1 MNKIFHLL
9 LALLTT
15 AAFIAC
21 PPPEE
26 GGGANEVKPSGISV
40 SANSTVVPINGT
52 LLVSAAVEPATVD
65 QSVTWTSSDSEIATV
80 DAYGWVTGV
89 KTGAVT
95 ITAASVVDPSVTGS
109 ITLTCESTAFE
120 TVWEFDGTDFILR
133 LKGIKTYIENLEAEV
148 KPTKLTGYYTTD
160 SGTTNQFGG
169 SGISDDYAIRFPK
182 DAQSGSVSFK
192 FETEDGTDIT
202 ESVTSEFPDL
212 SKIRFA
218 KGEVTITPAYV
229 NILRKTDEKGEPSA
243 KAMVAFSLPDMEVLM
258 NETWFADEPLI
269 SSRYDFSNAS
279 WSGTVDA
286 GGTEVPVPVGT
297 PYADIYEFDL
307 ATGADQECSVTGAK
321 ICVPGTSPDFV
332 GLLTTQWGS
341 DELFGDKITVKGSR
355 EYPAEIWLDDQGNY
369 SEEEVE
375 GYTKYVLSWG
385 DDFNYPF
392 NGLNYKNNAA
402 YLAARETPGDPAY
415 DFARLW
421 GCEKLEQG
429 SHARKSGVWDFRT
442 IEAKNGMLMSKHMSA
457 DVDNHIFYLGLNKTK
472 PLGGFTDIATGAVKG
487 FISGAAITND
497 QYRMGYYVAKLR
509 TRYKG
514 YSETK
519 HFTDP
524 DVEGTGV
531 WFAFW
536 MHGPVHEFDLME
548 ETAGDPRTINY
559 VNQYHNGWDNTY
571 GGGGTTSTYYTKLKI
586 NENLGDTFMQD
597 NWYKLALQWTEDQV
611 TYYYNDVWAH
621 YYERNEANT
630 QATFHMNTIADLTN
644 ATQQGQGEWTD
655 GAIYTARAS
664 SYRDWGYNG
673 QNLKAV
679 PTAPMNVFLS
689 TEIGPGWGSV
699 PNGDMTLPHL
709 PIWVEA
715 DYIACYVPEGS
726 SEAAN

>member
-1 MNKIFHLL
+1 MS
-9 LALLTT
+9 
-15 AAFIAC
+15 AARRG
-21 PPPEE
+21 

-109 ITLTCESTAFE
+109 ITLTCESTAIE
-120 TVWEFDGTDFILR
+120 TEWSYDGNNLILT
-133 LKGIKTYIENLEAEV
+133 LKGIKDYIDESAQEP
-148 KPTKLTGYYTTD
+148 KPTSLFLTSSYVGGQADRQMITSTD
-160 SGTTNQFGG
+160 TVVT
-169 SGISDDYAIRFPK
+169 FPK
-182 DAQSGSVSFK
+182 DASQIGIK
-192 FETEDGTDIT
+192 FEFKTEDGTDVT
-202 ESVTSEFPDL
+202 ETFTKDFPDL
-212 SKIRFA
+212 SSIRITRGSA
-218 KGEVTITPAYV
+218 TVTPAHV

-307 ATGADQECSVTGAK
+307 ATGADQECSVTGAE
-321 ICVPGTSPDFV
+321 IFVPGTSPDFV

-341 DELFGDKITVKGSR
+341 DILFGNTITVKGSR
-355 EYPAEIWLDDQGNY
+355 EYPAEIWLDDQGNF
-369 SEEEVE
+369 SDTAVE

-421 GCEKLEQG
+421 GCENLKQG
-429 SHARKSGVWDFRT
+429 SHARKDGVWDFRT
-442 IEAKNGMLMSKHMSA
+442 IEAKNGMLMSKHMAA

-472 PLGGFTDIATGAVKG
+472 PLGGFTDIATGKVKG

-497 QYRMGYYVAKLR
+497 QYPQGYYVGKLR

-514 YSETK
+514 YAES
-519 HFTDP
+519 DP
-524 DVEGTGV
+524 WGNPGA

-536 MHGPVHEFDLME
+536 FHGPVHEFDMME
-548 ETAGDPRTINY
+548 QTVGEAHIINY
-559 VNQYHNGWDNTY
+559 VNQYHNGWGTY
-571 GGGGTTSTYYTKLKI
+571 GDPQGVTGTFHTKLRVTAGEEAVQ
-586 NENLGDTFMQD
+586 N
-597 NWYKLALQWTEDQV
+597 NWYTLALQWTADQV
-611 TYYYNDVWAH
+611 TYYYNNIWAH
-621 YYERNEANT
+621 YYKSDSENKI
-630 QATFHMNTIADLTN
+630 ATFTRNSNLSSAGFTLEGGWNTGRSYNASER
-644 ATQQGQGEWTD
+644 ATQCT
-655 GAIYTARAS
+655 
-664 SYRDWGYNG
+664 DWGYNG
-673 QNLKAV
+673 HLKAV
-679 PTAPMNVFLS
+679 PTCPVNVFLS
-689 TEIGPGWGSV
+689 TEIGGGWG
-699 PNGDMTLPHL
+699 NGSDSLPGKLGDL
-709 PIWVEA
+709 PVWVEA
-715 DYIACYVPEGS
+715 DYIAYYVPEGS
-726 SEAAN
+726 AEAAN

>member
-9 LALLTT
+9 LVLLTT

-133 LKGIKTYIENLEAEV
+133 LKGIKTYINDLETEEE
-148 KPTKLTGYYTTD
+148 KPATLTGFYAVG
-160 SGTTNQFGG
+160 SGSPQQFGG
-169 SGISDDYAIRFPK
+169 TGISDDYAIRFPK
-182 DAQSGSVSFK
+182 DTQNASVSFSFK
-192 FETEDGTDIT
+192 TEDGTDVT
-202 ESVTSEFPDL
+202 ETFTKDFPDL
-212 SKIRFA
+212 SSIRFMTGKSA
-218 KGEVTITPAYV
+218 TVTPAHV
-229 NILRKTDEKGEPSA
+229 NILRKTDVKGEPEA
-243 KAMVAFSLPDMEVLM
+243 KALVAFSLPDMEVLM
-258 NETWFADEPLI
+258 NETWFEDGTFG
-269 SSRYDFSNAS
+269 SYDFTKAA

-286 GGTEVPVPVGT
+286 GGTEVAVPVGT

-307 ATGADQECSVTGAK
+307 ATGDDKECSVKSAE
-321 ICVPGTSPDFV
+321 ILIPGKSPDFV
-332 GLLTTQWGS
+332 GLLTVSWGPDS
-341 DELFGDKITVKGSR
+341 LFGDKITVKGRR
-355 EYPAEIWLDDQGNY
+355 EYPAGIWLDDQGNC
-369 SEEEVE
+369 SETAVE

-421 GCEKLEQG
+421 GCENLEQG
-429 SHARKSGVWDFRT
+429 SHARKDGVWDFRT
-442 IEAKNGMLMSKHMSA
+442 IEAKNGMLMSKHMAA
-457 DVDNHIFYLGLNKTK
+457 DVDQDIFYLGAGKTK

-487 FISGAAITND
+487 FISGAAITNEL
-497 QYRMGYYVAKLR
+497 YGKGYYVGKLR

-514 YSETK
+514 YAES
-519 HFTDP
+519 DP
-524 DVEGTGV
+524 WQNPGA

-536 MHGPVHEFDLME
+536 FHGPVHEFDLME
-548 ETAGDPRTINY
+548 QTVGEANIINY
-559 VNQYHNGWDNTY
+559 VNQYHNGWGIY
-571 GGGGTTSTYYTKLKI
+571 GKPQGVTSTFHTKLKVTAGEEAVQ
-586 NENLGDTFMQD
+586 N
-597 NWYKLALQWTEDQV
+597 NWYTLALQWTADQV
-611 TYYYNDVWAH
+611 TYYYNNIWAH
-621 YYERNEANT
+621 YYKSDSENKI
-630 QATFHMNTIADLTN
+630 ATFTKNSNLSSAGFTLEGGNTGDTFNASER
-644 ATQQGQGEWTD
+644 ATQCT
-655 GAIYTARAS
+655 
-664 SYRDWGYNG
+664 DWGYNG
-673 QNLKAV
+673 HLKAV
-679 PTAPMNVFLS
+679 PTCPVNVFLS
-689 TEIGPGWGSV
+689 TEIGGGWGGGSGSL
-699 PNGDMTLPHL
+699 PEKLETLPV
-709 PIWVEA
+709 WVEA
-715 DYIACYVPEGS
+715 DYIAYYVPEGS
-726 SEAAN
+726 AEAAN

>member
-1 MNKIFHLL
+1 MS
-9 LALLTT
+9 
-15 AAFIAC
+15 AARR
-21 PPPEE
+21 

-120 TVWEFDGTDFILR
+120 TEWEFDGTEFTLR

-160 SGTTNQFGG
+160 SGTTKQFGG

-182 DAQSGSVSFK
+182 DTQSGSVSFK

-212 SKIRFA
+212 NKIRFA
-218 KGEVTITPAYV
+218 KGEATITPAYV

-279 WSGTVDA
+279 WSGVINA
-286 GGTEVPVPVGT
+286 GETSVEIPAQT
-297 PYADIYEFDL
+297 AYAKIYEFDL
-307 ATGADQECSVTGAK
+307 ATGADQKCSVTGAE
-321 ICVPGTSPDFV
+321 IFVPGTSPDFV

-341 DELFGDKITVKGSR
+341 DELFGNTITVKGSR

-369 SEEEVE
+369 SETAVE

-392 NGLNYKNNAA
+392 NGLNYKNNEA
-402 YLAARETPGDPAY
+402 YLEARDNPDDPASQ
-415 DFARLW
+415 FARLW
-421 GCEKLEQG
+421 GCENLEQG
-429 SHARKSGVWDFRT
+429 SHARKDGVWDFRT
-442 IEAKNGMLMSKHMSA
+442 IEAKNGMLMSKHMAA
-457 DVDNHIFYLGLNKTK
+457 DVAQGIFYLEAGKTK
-472 PLGGFTDIATGAVKG
+472 PLGGFTDIATGSVKG
-487 FISGAAITND
+487 FISGAAITNE
-497 QYRMGYYVAKLR
+497 QYPQGYYVGKLR

-514 YSETK
+514 YAES
-519 HFTDP
+519 DP
-524 DVEGTGV
+524 WQNPGA

-536 MHGPVHEFDLME
+536 LHGPVHEFDLME
-548 ETAGDPRTINY
+548 QTVGEANIINY
-559 VNQYHNGWDNTY
+559 VNQYHNGWGTY
-571 GGGGTTSTYYTKLKI
+571 GEPKGVTSTFHTKLKVTAGEEAVQ
-586 NENLGDTFMQD
+586 N
-597 NWYKLALQWTEDQV
+597 NWYTLALQWTADQV
-611 TYYYNDVWAH
+611 TYYYNNIWAH
-621 YYERNEANT
+621 YYKSDSENKI
-630 QATFHMNTIADLTN
+630 ATFTKNSNLSSAGFTLEGSWNTGSTFNAGN
-644 ATQQGQGEWTD
+644 RATQCT
-655 GAIYTARAS
+655 
-664 SYRDWGYNG
+664 DWGYNG
-673 QNLKAV
+673 HLKAV
-679 PTAPMNVFLS
+679 PTCPVNVFLS
-689 TEIGPGWGSV
+689 TEIGGGWGGGS
-699 PNGDMTLPHL
+699 GSLSGKLETLPV
-709 PIWVEA
+709 WVEA
-715 DYIACYVPEGS
+715 DYIAYYVPEGS
-726 SEAAN
+726 AEAAN

>member
-40 SANSTVVPINGT
+40 SANSTVVPISGT

-258 NETWFADEPLI
+258 NETWFEDGTFG
-269 SSRYDFSNAS
+269 SYDFTKAA

-286 GGTEVPVPVGT
+286 GGTEVAVPVGT

-307 ATGADQECSVTGAK
+307 ATGDDKECSVTGAE
-321 ICVPGTSPDFV
+321 ILVPGTSPDFV

-341 DELFGDKITVKGSR
+341 DILFGNTITVKGSR
-355 EYPAEIWLDDQGNY
+355 EYPAEIWLDDAGNY
-369 SEEEVE
+369 SEEAVE

-421 GCEKLEQG
+421 GCENLEQG

-442 IEAKNGMLMSKHMSA
+442 IEAKNGMLMSKHMAA
-457 DVDNHIFYLGLNKTK
+457 DVDNDIFYLGLNKTK

-487 FISGAAITND
+487 FISGAAITNKL
-497 QYRMGYYVAKLR
+497 YEKGYYVAKLR

-519 HFTDP
+519 YFTG
-524 DVEGTGV
+524 EGA

-548 ETAGDPRTINY
+548 QTAGSPRVINY
-559 VNQYHNGWDNTY
+559 VNQYHNGWGTY
-571 GGGGTTSTYYTKLKI
+571 GTTHMSYFYQQL
-586 NENLGDTFMQD
+586 NVNGADTVMQD
-597 NWYKLALQWTEDQV
+597 KWYKLALQWTDDQV

-621 YYERNEANT
+621 YYRATDNNNK
-630 QATFHMNTIADLTN
+630 QATLTKNNNLQSQADAVSN
-644 ATQQGQGEWTD
+644 NGSPN
-655 GAIYTARAS
+655 RAS
-664 SYRDWGYNG
+664 INTSGPEFNTSYRDHGYTDT
-673 QNLKAV
+673 LLAV
-679 PTAPMNVFLS
+679 PQAPMNVFLS
-689 TEIGPGWGSV
+689 TEIGPGWGST
-699 PNGDMTLPHL
+699 PNGDLTLPHL
-709 PIWVEA
+709 PVWVEA
-715 DYIACYVPEGS
+715 DYIAYYVPA
-726 SEAAN
+726 EAAN

>member
-1 MNKIFHLL
+1 MNKIIHLL

-120 TVWEFDGTDFILR
+120 TEWEFDGTDFILR

-148 KPTKLTGYYTTD
+148 KPTKLTGYYNTN
-160 SGTTNQFGG
+160 SGSTNQFGG
-169 SGISDDYAIRFPK
+169 SGISDDYAIRFPE
-182 DAQSGSVSFK
+182 DTQSGSVSFK
-192 FETEDGTDIT
+192 FETEDGKDIT

-218 KGEVTITPAYV
+218 KGEATITPAYV

-279 WSGTVDA
+279 WSGVINA
-286 GGTEVPVPVGT
+286 GGTSVEIPAQT
-297 PYADIYEFDL
+297 AYAKIYEFDL
-307 ATGADQECSVTGAK
+307 ATGADQECSVTSAE
-321 ICVPGTSPDFV
+321 IFVPGTSPDFV

-341 DELFGDKITVKGSR
+341 DILFGNTITVKGSR
-355 EYPAEIWLDDQGNY
+355 EYPAEIWLDDAGNY

-402 YLAARETPGDPAY
+402 YLAARETPSDPAY

-429 SHARKSGVWDFRT
+429 SHSRKSGVWDFRT
-442 IEAKNGMLMSKHMSA
+442 IEAKNGMLMSKHMAA
-457 DVDNHIFYLGLNKTK
+457 DVDQDIFYLGAGKTK

-487 FISGAAITND
+487 FISGAAITNEL
-497 QYRMGYYVAKLR
+497 YGKGYYVAKLR

-514 YSETK
+514 YAES
-519 HFTDP
+519 DP
-524 DVEGTGV
+524 WQNPGA

-548 ETAGDPRTINY
+548 QTVGEANIINY
-559 VNQYHNGWDNTY
+559 VNQYHNGWGTY
-571 GGGGTTSTYYTKLKI
+571 GDPQGVTSTFHTKL
-586 NENLGDTFMQD
+586 NVTAGEEAVQN
-597 NWYKLALQWTEDQV
+597 NWYTLALQWTADQV
-611 TYYYNDVWAH
+611 TYYYNNIWAH
-621 YYERNEANT
+621 YYKSDSENKI
-630 QATFHMNTIADLTN
+630 ATFTKNSNLSSAGFTLEGSWNTGSTFNAGN
-644 ATQQGQGEWTD
+644 RATQCT
-655 GAIYTARAS
+655 
-664 SYRDWGYNG
+664 DWGYDG
-673 QNLKAV
+673 YLKAV
-679 PTAPMNVFLS
+679 PTCPVNVFLS
-689 TEIGPGWGSV
+689 TEIGGGWGAGTEGLSDKL
-699 PNGDMTLPHL
+699 GSLPV
-709 PIWVEA
+709 WVEA
-715 DYIACYVPEGS
+715 DYIAYYVPEES
-726 SEAAN
+726 AEAAN

>member
-1 MNKIFHLL
+1 MNKIFHLV

-133 LKGIKTYIENLEAEV
+133 LKGIKTYINDLETEEE
-148 KPTKLTGYYTTD
+148 KPATLTGFYAVG
-160 SGTTNQFGG
+160 SGSPQQFGG
-169 SGISDDYAIRFPK
+169 TGISDDYAIRFPK
-182 DAQSGSVSFK
+182 DTQNASVSFSFK
-192 FETEDGTDIT
+192 TEDGTDVT
-202 ESVTSEFPDL
+202 ETFTKDFPDL
-212 SKIRFA
+212 SSIRFMTGKSA
-218 KGEVTITPAYV
+218 TVTPAHV
-229 NILRKTDEKGEPSA
+229 NILRKTDVKGEPEA
-243 KAMVAFSLPDMEVLM
+243 KALVAFSLPDMEVLM
-258 NETWFADEPLI
+258 NETWFEDGTFG
-269 SSRYDFSNAS
+269 SYDFTKAA

-286 GGTEVPVPVGT
+286 GGTEVAVPVGT

-307 ATGADQECSVTGAK
+307 ATGADQECSVKSAE
-321 ICVPGTSPDFV
+321 ILIPGKSPDFV
-332 GLLTTQWGS
+332 GLLTTQWGI
-341 DELFGDKITVKGSR
+341 DDLFGDKITVKGSR

-369 SEEEVE
+369 SETAVE

-421 GCEKLEQG
+421 GCENLEKG

-442 IEAKNGMLMSKHMSA
+442 IEAKNGMLMSKHMAA
-457 DVDNHIFYLGLNKTK
+457 DVDNGIFYLGLNKTK
-472 PLGGFTDIATGAVKG
+472 KLGGFDIATGAVKG
-487 FISGAAITND
+487 FISGAAITNEL
-497 QYRMGYYVAKLR
+497 YGKGYYVARLR

-514 YSETK
+514 YSDTK
-519 HFTDP
+519 YFTN
-524 DVEGTGV
+524 EGA

-548 ETAGDPRTINY
+548 QTAGKPRIINY
-559 VNQYHNGWDNTY
+559 VNQYHNGWGTY
-571 GGGGTTSTYYTKLKI
+571 GTTHMSYFYQQL
-586 NENLGDTFMQD
+586 NVNGADTVMQD
-597 NWYKLALQWTEDQV
+597 KWYKLALQWTDDQV

-621 YYERNEANT
+621 YYRATDNNNK
-630 QATFHMNTIADLTN
+630 QATLTKNDNLQRQADAISNNGNPNRPSINTSGPEFNT
-644 ATQQGQGEWTD
+644 
-655 GAIYTARAS
+655 
-664 SYRDWGYNG
+664 SYRDHGYIDT
-673 QNLKAV
+673 LLAV

-689 TEIGPGWGSV
+689 TEIGPGWGST
-699 PNGDMTLPHL
+699 PNGDLTLPHL
-709 PIWVEA
+709 PVWVEA
-715 DYIACYVPEGS
+715 DYIAYYVPEGS

>member
-120 TVWEFDGTDFILR
+120 TEWEFDGTEFTLR

-148 KPTKLTGYYTTD
+148 KPTKLTGYYNTD
-160 SGTTNQFGG
+160 SGSTNQFGG
-169 SGISDDYAIRFPK
+169 SGISDDYAIHFPK

-218 KGEVTITPAYV
+218 KGEATITPAYV
-229 NILRKTDEKGEPSA
+229 NILRKTNEKGEPSA

-269 SSRYDFSNAS
+269 SFRYDFSNAS
-279 WSGTVDA
+279 WSGVINA
-286 GGTEVPVPVGT
+286 GGASVEIPAQTA
-297 PYADIYEFDL
+297 YAKIYEFDL
-307 ATGADQECSVTGAK
+307 ATGEDKACSITGAE
-321 ICVPGTSPDFV
+321 IFVPGTSPDFV
-332 GLLTTQWGS
+332 GLLTTQWGR

-355 EYPAEIWLDDQGNY
+355 EYPAEIWLDNEGNY
-369 SEEEVE
+369 SEKEIE

-392 NGLNYKNNAA
+392 NGLNYKNNKD
-402 YLAARETPGDPAY
+402 YLDARKNLDDPAS

-421 GCEKLEQG
+421 GCENLEQG
-429 SHARKSGVWDFRT
+429 SHARKDGVWDFRT
-442 IEAKNGMLMSKHMSA
+442 IEAKNGMLMSKHMAA
-457 DVDNHIFYLGLNKTK
+457 DVGQGIFYLGAGKTK
-472 PLGGFTDIATGAVKG
+472 PLGGFTDIATGSVKG
-487 FISGAAITND
+487 FISGAAITNE
-497 QYRMGYYVAKLR
+497 QYPQGYYVGKLR

-514 YSETK
+514 YAES
-519 HFTDP
+519 DP
-524 DVEGTGV
+524 WQNPGA

-536 MHGPVHEFDLME
+536 LHGPVHEFDLME
-548 ETAGDPRTINY
+548 QTVGEANIINY
-559 VNQYHNGWDNTY
+559 VNQYHNGWGTY
-571 GGGGTTSTYYTKLKI
+571 GEPQGVTATFHTKLKVTAGEEAVQ
-586 NENLGDTFMQD
+586 N
-597 NWYKLALQWTEDQV
+597 NWYTLALQWTADQV
-611 TYYYNDVWAH
+611 TYYYNNIWAH
-621 YYERNEANT
+621 YYKSDSENKI
-630 QATFHMNTIADLTN
+630 ATFTKNSNLSSAGFILEGSWNTGKTYDASQR
-644 ATQQGQGEWTD
+644 ATQCT
-655 GAIYTARAS
+655 
-664 SYRDWGYNG
+664 DWGYNG
-673 QNLKAV
+673 HLKAV
-679 PTAPMNVFLS
+679 PTCPVNVFLS
-689 TEIGPGWGSV
+689 TEIGGGWGAGS
-699 PNGDMTLPHL
+699 GSLSGKLETLPV
-709 PIWVEA
+709 WVEA
-715 DYIACYVPEGS
+715 DYIAYYVPEGS

>member
-1 MNKIFHLL
+1 MS
-9 LALLTT
+9 
-15 AAFIAC
+15 AARRG
-21 PPPEE
+21 

-120 TVWEFDGTDFILR
+120 TEWSYDGNNLILT
-133 LKGIKTYIENLEAEV
+133 LKGIKDYIDESAQEP
-148 KPTKLTGYYTTD
+148 KPTSLFLTSSYVGGQADRQMITSTD
-160 SGTTNQFGG
+160 TVVT
-169 SGISDDYAIRFPK
+169 FPK
-182 DAQSGSVSFK
+182 DASQIGIK
-192 FETEDGTDIT
+192 FEFKTEDGTDVT
-202 ESVTSEFPDL
+202 ETFTKDFPDL
-212 SKIRFA
+212 SSIRITRGSA
-218 KGEVTITPAYV
+218 TVTPAHV

-307 ATGADQECSVTGAK
+307 ATGADQECSVTRAE
-321 ICVPGTSPDFV
+321 IFVPGTSPDFV

-341 DELFGDKITVKGSR
+341 DILFGNTITVKGSR

-369 SEEEVE
+369 SDTAKD

-421 GCEKLEQG
+421 GCENLKQG
-429 SHARKSGVWDFRT
+429 SHARKDGVWDFCT
-442 IEAKNGMLMSKHMSA
+442 IEAKNGMLMSKHMAA
-457 DVDNHIFYLGLNKTK
+457 DVDQDIFYLGAGKTK

-487 FISGAAITND
+487 FISGAAITNE
-497 QYRMGYYVAKLR
+497 QYPQGYYVGKLR

-514 YSETK
+514 YAES
-519 HFTDP
+519 DP
-524 DVEGTGV
+524 WGNPGA

-536 MHGPVHEFDLME
+536 LHGPVHEFDMME
-548 ETAGDPRTINY
+548 QTVGEAHIINY
-559 VNQYHNGWDNTY
+559 VNQYHNGWGTY
-571 GGGGTTSTYYTKLKI
+571 GDPQGVTSTFHTKLRVTAGEEAVQ
-586 NENLGDTFMQD
+586 N
-597 NWYKLALQWTEDQV
+597 NWYTLALRWTADQV
-611 TYYYNDVWAH
+611 TYYYNDIWAH
-621 YYERNEANT
+621 YYKSNED
-630 QATFHMNTIADLTN
+630 NTIATFTRNSNLSSAGFTLEGGWN
-644 ATQQGQGEWTD
+644 TGSTYNASERATQCT
-655 GAIYTARAS
+655 
-664 SYRDWGYNG
+664 DWGYNG
-673 QNLKAV
+673 HLKAV
-679 PTAPMNVFLS
+679 PTCPVNVFLS
-689 TEIGPGWGSV
+689 TEIGGGWGGGSGSL
-699 PNGDMTLPHL
+699 PEKLGTLPV
-709 PIWVEA
+709 WVEA
-715 DYIACYVPEGS
+715 DYIAYYVPAEGS
-726 SEAAN
+726 AEAAN